1 MKNPT
6 YQKRKEMGVCTM
18 CGNPQR
24 YKGFLKC
31 YECTI
36 FSRVKDKERRKN
48 WSPEYKRIVYE
59 NNKKWRDNHPEKLK
73 EYKGRYN
80 WSTYQRAYIERR
92 RANDQG

>member
-6 YQKRKEMGVCTM
+6 YQKRKEMGVCVM
-18 CGNPQR
+18 CGDPNR

-31 YECTI
+31 EQCTRI
-36 FSRVKDKERRKN
+36 SRVKDKFRRDN
-48 WSPEYKRIVYE
+48 WSEERKRMVYE
-59 NNKKWRDNHPEKLK
+59 NNKKWRDDHPEKLK

-80 WSTYQRAYIERR
+80 WSAYQRAYIERR